1 MSERSSRN
9 AERKS
14 ADAGVEGDQ
23 QHVVGTRGESP
34 GVRHIGCQEVPLLL
48 EQRIGGDD
56 VQDHVPIGELQD
68 VDALEVDLPI
78 IGEAQVIEG
87 SAPVNRLADDGI
99 RAGFEDVERH
109 AVNAGHLPTL
119 QAEVKHIRA
128 ALVSEPLGKP
138 EPATEHTRHWGAFC
152 AASVEFLCDRY
163 EVPCPEWVYDP
174 CYTLSTP
181 WYGDNIINLADA
193 VVLQHRIKATP
204 TPFARRNVFCGNRL
218 FQNKYEM
225 YEWVQEA
232 RFKGMSN
239 PREIWRYARQKETA
253 LHGA

>member
-1 MSERSSRN
+1 MMPKTIQTMVWAYQQICAGEDPWTALGNFTN
-9 AERKS
+9 AWYDY
-14 ADAGVEGDQ
+14 A
-23 QHVVGTRGESP
+23 
-34 GVRHIGCQEVPLLL
+34 
-48 EQRIGGDD
+48 
-56 VQDHVPIGELQD
+56 
-68 VDALEVDLPI
+68 
-78 IGEAQVIEG
+78 
-87 SAPVNRLADDGI
+87 
-99 RAGFEDVERH
+99 
-109 AVNAGHLPTL
+109 
-119 QAEVKHIRA
+119 KHIRA

-163 EVPCPEWVYDP
+163 EVPCPEWVYEP

>member
-1 MSERSSRN
+1 MQSQEIGRYLAELGAALQSQGIMPKTIQTMAWAYQQICAGEDPWTALGNFRN
-9 AERKS
+9 AWYDYAR
-14 ADAGVEGDQ
+14 
-23 QHVVGTRGESP
+23 
-34 GVRHIGCQEVPLLL
+34 
-48 EQRIGGDD
+48 
-56 VQDHVPIGELQD
+56 
-68 VDALEVDLPI
+68 
-78 IGEAQVIEG
+78 
-87 SAPVNRLADDGI
+87 
-99 RAGFEDVERH
+99 
-109 AVNAGHLPTL
+109 
-119 QAEVKHIRA
+119 HIRA

-138 EPATEHTRHWGAFC
+138 EPDTEHTRHWAAFC

-163 EVPCPEWVYDP
+163 EVPCPDWVYEP

-181 WYGDNIINLADA
+181 WYGDNIINLADT

-204 TPFARRNVFCGNRL
+204 PPFARRNVFCGNRL